1 MSSRYT
7 YKTQKEDPEFLVQ
20 LPKNLL
26 QDLQKAAKETGHTL
40 NTEIIMRLI
49 RTLDNKDIEE
59 LENNMLDLLF
69 RE

>member
-7 YKTQKEDPEFLVQ
+7 YKTQEEDPEFLVQ